1 MKRKK
6 IFPMSREEME
16 ALPTKQLLARLKRL
30 HQCEE
35 SLALSDQNSQS
46 YSAPGSIEF
55 KDSSEWIAEYDRLK
69 EVLAQRE
76 HIAKGA
82 ELIETR
88 QESTKRKSSDRK
100 VWMRKQ

>member
-6 IFPMSREEME
+6 IYPMSRKEME

-35 SLALSDQNSQS
+35 SLALSDQNAQS
-46 YSAPGSIEF
+46 YSALGPIEF
-55 KDSSEWIAEYDRLK
+55 KDSSEWIDEYDRLK

-76 HIAKGA
+76 HIPKGA
-82 ELIETR
+82 ELVEMR
-88 QESTKRKSSDRK
+88 QERARKGKSSDRK
-100 VWMRKQ
+100 